1 MYPSLIII
9 LTLCVL
15 LAIRLAKIRKHQSET
30 ENAFW
35 NREKQADTAVDRD
48 LNSLTYI
55 TIPLDKFPLHFSEDE
70 AVIMIEEALEEIAT
84 HRLLNLNGKTN
95 TDLKIEYGPGNLDT
109 VQQMGD
115 DFSQMTILLCDY
127 AKCLMEVERYH
138 DALTV
143 LSFGASVRSDIS
155 TNYMLMG
162 DCYQALHQER
172 KIPAVIEQVKSLH
185 LLLEHKILDYLEPM
199 VPEEEQELEN
209 FNKD

>member
-1 MYPSLIII
+1 MYPFLIVI
-9 LTLCVL
+9 LTLCIL
-15 LAIRLAKIRKHQSET
+15 LAVRLAKIRKHQAEKD
-30 ENAFW
+30 NAFW
-35 NREKQADTAVDRD
+35 DREKQADTAVDKD

-55 TIPLDKFPLHFSEDE
+55 TIPLSKFPLHFSEDDE
-70 AVIMIEEALEEIAT
+70 VMMIEDALEEIAT
-84 HRLLNLNGKTN
+84 HRMLNLNGKTN
-95 TDLKIEYGPGNLDT
+95 TDLKLMYGPGNLEA

-127 AKCLMEVERYH
+127 AKCLMQAERYH

-143 LSFGASVRSDIS
+143 LSFGSSVNSDIS

-185 LLLEHKILDYLEPM
+185 LLLEPKILEYLVPM
-199 VPEEEQELEN
+199 VPDEDQELEN
-209 FNKD
+209 FDK

>member
-1 MYPSLIII
+1 MYPFLIVI
-9 LTLCVL
+9 LTLCIL
-15 LAIRLAKIRKHQSET
+15 LAVRLAKIRKHQAEKD
-30 ENAFW
+30 NAFW
-35 NREKQADTAVDRD
+35 DREKQADTAIDKD

-55 TIPLDKFPLHFSEDE
+55 TIPLSKFPLHFSEDDE
-70 AVIMIEEALEEIAT
+70 VMMIEDALEEIAT
-84 HRLLNLNGKTN
+84 HRMLNLNGKTN
-95 TDLKIEYGPGNLDT
+95 TDLKLMYGPGNLEA

-127 AKCLMEVERYH
+127 AKCLMQAERYH

-143 LSFGASVRSDIS
+143 LSFGSSVNSDIS

-185 LLLEHKILDYLEPM
+185 LLLEPKILEYLVPM
-199 VPEEEQELEN
+199 VPDEEQELEN
-209 FNKD
+209 FDK

>member
-1 MYPSLIII
+1 MYPFLIVI
-9 LTLCVL
+9 LTLCIL
-15 LAIRLAKIRKHQSET
+15 LAVRLAKIRKHQAEKD
-30 ENAFW
+30 NAFW
-35 NREKQADTAVDRD
+35 DREKQADTAIDKD

-55 TIPLDKFPLHFSEDE
+55 TIPLSKFPLHFSEDDE
-70 AVIMIEEALEEIAT
+70 VMMIEDALEEIAT
-84 HRLLNLNGKTN
+84 HRMLNLNGKTN
-95 TDLKIEYGPGNLDT
+95 TDLKLMYGPGNLEA

-127 AKCLMEVERYH
+127 AKCLMQAERYH

-143 LSFGASVRSDIS
+143 LSFGSSVNSDIS

-185 LLLEHKILDYLEPM
+185 LLLEPKILEHLVPM
-199 VPEEEQELEN
+199 VPDEDQELEN
-209 FNKD
+209 FDK

>member
-1 MYPSLIII
+1 MYPFLIVI
-9 LTLCVL
+9 LTLCIL
-15 LAIRLAKIRKHQSET
+15 LAVRLAKIRKHQAEKD
-30 ENAFW
+30 NAFW
-35 NREKQADTAVDRD
+35 DREKQADTAIDKD

-55 TIPLDKFPLHFSEDE
+55 TIPLSKFPLHFSEDDE
-70 AVIMIEEALEEIAT
+70 VMMIEDALEEIAT
-84 HRLLNLNGKTN
+84 HRMLNLNGKTN
-95 TDLKIEYGPGNLDT
+95 TDLKLMYGPGNLEA

-127 AKCLMEVERYH
+127 AKCLMQAERYH

-143 LSFGASVRSDIS
+143 LSFGSSVNSDIS

-185 LLLEHKILDYLEPM
+185 LLLEPKILEYLVPM
-199 VPEEEQELEN
+199 VPDAEQELEN
-209 FNKD
+209 FDK

>member
-1 MYPSLIII
+1 MYPFLIVI
-9 LTLCVL
+9 LTLCIL
-15 LAIRLAKIRKHQSET
+15 LAVRLAKIRKHQAEKD
-30 ENAFW
+30 NAFW
-35 NREKQADTAVDRD
+35 DREKQADTAIDKD

-55 TIPLDKFPLHFSEDE
+55 TIPLSKFPLHFSEDDE
-70 AVIMIEEALEEIAT
+70 VMMIEDALEEIAT
-84 HRLLNLNGKTN
+84 HRMLNLNGKTN
-95 TDLKIEYGPGNLDT
+95 TDLKLMYGPGNLEA

-127 AKCLMEVERYH
+127 AKCLMQAERYH

-143 LSFGASVRSDIS
+143 LSFGSSVNSDIS

-185 LLLEHKILDYLEPM
+185 LLLEPKILEYLVPM
-199 VPEEEQELEN
+199 VPDEDQELEN
-209 FNKD
+209 FDK

>member
-1 MYPSLIII
+1 MYPFLIVI
-9 LTLCVL
+9 LTLCIL
-15 LAIRLAKIRKHQSET
+15 LAVRLAKIRKHQAEKD
-30 ENAFW
+30 NAFW
-35 NREKQADTAVDRD
+35 DREKQADTAIDKD

-55 TIPLDKFPLHFSEDE
+55 TIPLSKFPLHFSEDDE
-70 AVIMIEEALEEIAT
+70 VMMIEDALEEIAT
-84 HRLLNLNGKTN
+84 HRMLNLNGKTN
-95 TDLKIEYGPGNLDT
+95 TDLKLMYGPGNLEA

-127 AKCLMEVERYH
+127 AKCLMQAERYH

-143 LSFGASVRSDIS
+143 LSFGSSVNSDIS

-185 LLLEHKILDYLEPM
+185 LLLEPKILEYLVSM
-199 VPEEEQELEN
+199 VPDEEQELEN
-209 FNKD
+209 FDK